1 MTAKQPLHILVLC
14 TGNSCRSVLG
24 EALINHLGG
33 DRLRAY
39 SAGSHPIGRIN
50 PGALA
55 TLARHGLPT
64 EGYKSQSWDEFE
76 EAGIDILIS
85 VCDSA
90 GGETCPVYLGKAVRG
105 HWGLPD
111 PAHVTGTPEEVEAAF
126 EATYAAL
133 EQRVQKLLALP
144 FETMAGPELSAALNR
159 IGEDTPGGS
168 KEAQW
173 S

>member
-1 MTAKQPLHILVLC
+1 MTQHPFNILVLC

-24 EALINHLGG
+24 EALINHLGEG
-33 DRLRAY
+33 RFFGV

-64 EGYKSQSWDEFE
+64 EGYVSQSWDEFE
-76 EAGIDILIS
+76 DADIDIMIS

-90 GGETCPVYLGKAVRG
+90 AGEACPAYLGKAVRG
-105 HWGLPD
+105 HWGLAD
-111 PAHVTGTPEEVEAAF
+111 PAHVKGTEEEVIAAF

-133 EQRVQKLLALP
+133 ENRIHKLLALP
-144 FETMAGPELSAALNR
+144 VESMARPELSEALNK
-159 IGEDTPGGS
+159 IGA
-168 KEAQW
+168 EAD
-173 S
+173 

>member
-1 MTAKQPLHILVLC
+1 MTEKKPLHVLVLC

-24 EALINHLGG
+24 EALINHLGMG
-33 DRLRAY
+33 RLRAS

-50 PGALA
+50 PNALA

-64 EGYKSQSWDEFE
+64 EGYESQSWDEF
-76 EAGIDILIS
+76 GDMDIDVMIS

-90 GGETCPVYLGKAVRG
+90 TGETCPVYLGNAVRG

-111 PAHVTGTPEEVEAAF
+111 PAHSAGTAEEIEAAF

-133 EQRVQKLLALP
+133 EQRIRKLLALP
-144 FETMAGPELSAALNR
+144 FETLSGAELSAALNR
-159 IGEDTPGGS
+159 IGEETPGGS
-168 KEAQW
+168 RQIKP

>member
-1 MTAKQPLHILVLC
+1 MTESKPLHVLVLC

-24 EALINHLGG
+24 EALINHHGAG
-33 DRLRAY
+33 RLRAS

-50 PGALA
+50 QGALA

-76 EAGIDILIS
+76 DAGIDILIS

-90 GGETCPVYLGKAVRG
+90 GGETCPAYLGQAIRG

-111 PAHVTGTPEEVEAAF
+111 PAHATGTPAEVEGAF

-133 EQRVQKLLALP
+133 EKRIHALLALP
-144 FETMAGPELSAALNR
+144 FETLSGPELSEALNR
-159 IGEDTPGGS
+159 IGAAID
-168 KEAQW
+168 
-173 S
+173 